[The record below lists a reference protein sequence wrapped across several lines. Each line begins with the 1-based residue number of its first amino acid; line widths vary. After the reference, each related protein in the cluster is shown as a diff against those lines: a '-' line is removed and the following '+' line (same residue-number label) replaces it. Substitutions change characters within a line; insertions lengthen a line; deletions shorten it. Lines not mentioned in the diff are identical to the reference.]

1 MLESPHIMDICQ
13 MTSYL
18 SNVTCAGFIA
28 VSYVKI
34 NDHDYKLVAL
44 VVMRI
49 NWKIVYIVIRECYFS
64 QI

>member
-1 MLESPHIMDICQ
+1 MLESPHIVEPGIAHF
-13 MTSYL
+13 
-18 SNVTCAGFIA
+18 TCAGFIA

-34 NDHDYKLVAL
+34 NGHDYKLVAL

-49 NWKIVYIVIRECYFS
+49 NWKRVYIVNRECYFS